1 MKNIFDSLVLLKQTC
16 QGNEDAQNLITKIM
30 SDMESWNETHYEM
43 VQAITEN
50 LDSDLVE
57 RTEEEMGYGGLYELA
72 NDLTDE
78 FQEMHKD
85 KVWGE
90 NDDSFF
96 EELEIFI
103 DFKFN

>member
-1 MKNIFDSLVLLKQTC
+1 MKNIFDSLELLKQTC

-50 LDSDLVE
+50 IDSDLVE